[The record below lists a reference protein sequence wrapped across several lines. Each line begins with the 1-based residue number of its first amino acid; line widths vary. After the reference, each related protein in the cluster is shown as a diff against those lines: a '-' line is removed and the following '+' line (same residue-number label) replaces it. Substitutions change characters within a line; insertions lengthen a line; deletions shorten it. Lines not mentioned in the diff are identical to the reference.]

1 MYSLH
6 KIPPPGKREND
17 VYGYSA
23 TEIRVRKSTAWG
35 RDPKKYFL
43 IVIQTQYIPPLTSVK
58 NSLHPLPPREP
69 LQRRGA
75 CCGVAF
81 FIMNILFTRFP
92 LESSFGGAEVQT
104 LSLMKGLIE
113 KEHEVSFVGSCPTL
127 LQAMSDEQLAVST
140 KVLNIGA
147 PPVTKWHS
155 LSFLWRKREMKR
167 ELINAL
173 ENEFAANRLP
183 LTAIFM
189 LSLTEKLLLTK
200 WCANHGIKVIWVE
213 HDRVGRWLTKN
224 PWLPQLR
231 ELSVLATTVVV
242 SSLSISLYRSIGWR
256 GKIVAIPNGIDLAKF
271 DSSPISGPSS
281 PLRIGCIVRL
291 THDKGV
297 DVLIHAV
304 KDLPNIHL
312 TIIGTGREE
321 SAVQSL
327 LKKNLQAT
335 SYKLQATHEN
345 IADFY
350 RSIDVL
356 VLPSREHDPFGL
368 VVAEAMASG
377 VPTICTDVCGI
388 ASYVDSSES
397 IIVPA
402 GNVQKLRDAILQIQ
416 QHGAWA
422 HLASH
427 GPDVAKNRFS
437 LPAMVERYEALLY

>member
-1 MYSLH
+1 M
-6 KIPPPGKREND
+6 
-17 VYGYSA
+17 
-23 TEIRVRKSTAWG
+23 
-35 RDPKKYFL
+35 
-43 IVIQTQYIPPLTSVK
+43 
-58 NSLHPLPPREP
+58 
-69 LQRRGA
+69 
-75 CCGVAF
+75 
-81 FIMNILFTRFP
+81 
-92 LESSFGGAEVQT
+92 ESRLGGAEVQT

-113 KEHEVSFVGSCPTL
+113 KGHDVSFLGSCPTL
-127 LQAMSDEQLAVST
+127 LEQVRSEKMKSEKL
-140 KVLNIGA
+140 LIGK
-147 PPVTKWHS
+147 PPVTKWNAV
-155 LSFLWRKREMKR
+155 SFLWRKKKMQYQ
-167 ELINAL
+167 LIKAM
-173 ENEFAANRLP
+173 EKQGEID
-183 LTAIFM
+183 AIFM
-189 LSLTEKLLLTK
+189 LSLTEKLLLTQ
-200 WCANHGIKVIWVE
+200 WCADHGIKVIWVE

-377 VPTICTDVCGI
+377 VPTICTDACGI
-388 ASYVDSSES
+388 ASYLNSAES
-397 IIVPA
+397 IIVSA
-402 GNVQKLRDAILQIQ
+402 GNVKKLRDAILQIQ
-416 QHGAWA
+416 QHDQWT
-422 HLASH
+422 HLSSL
-427 GPDVAKNRFS
+427 GPIVAKNRFS
-437 LPAMVERYEALLY
+437 LSAMVERYDALLCGFAN